1 MTDQA
6 TQKHFVRLQLENMWK
21 RYADKVRLE
30 DHELVILA
38 VPTYPANIE
47 AVSALD
53 LSDINDLM
61 AVFAKHRE
69 DHPDELHPLKF
80 EAGPALE
87 QARETIDSCRRDIEN
102 IFGGAQLRSEP
113 MGQGHDGGGASEER
127 AEPPAE
133 PHEDYPSL
141 AATELGDLTEAL
153 EQTLAAV
160 KAGRVMDASESM
172 HNVDRSFG
180 RWRRAVADGRPLL
193 MPAMSPEEL
202 LDLEREYTRSPGN
215 ITWVRDAKAVQD
227 LMKQVPKPKEE
238 T

>member
-1 MTDQA
+1 MTTDQA
-6 TQKHFVRLQLENMWK
+6 TQKHFVRMQLENMWK
-21 RYADKVRLE
+21 RYADKLRLE

-69 DHPDELHPLKF
+69 DHPDELHQIKPSSGDAQD
-80 EAGPALE
+80 EAV
-87 QARETIDSCRRDIEN
+87 DVIE
-102 IFGGAQLRSEP
+102 
-113 MGQGHDGGGASEER
+113 QGHGGSATASAGEQVGPRDDGGGASEER

-133 PHEDYPSL
+133 PHEGYPSFV
-141 AATELGDLTEAL
+141 ATELGDLTEAL
-153 EQTLAAV
+153 EQTLAEV
-160 KAGRVMDASESM
+160 RAGRVMAAGESM

-180 RWRRAVADGRPLL
+180 RWRRATAGLPPPPQLL

-227 LMKQVPKPKEE
+227 LMKQVPRPKP
-238 T
+238 